1 MKRWKYSEVTEKVL
15 WDFTYTNALM
25 IKARMPGQVLTA
37 EMGVLEVKSV
47 LFLGRRREEGIE
59 QVKLFFV

>member
-1 MKRWKYSEVTEKVL
+1 
-15 WDFTYTNALM
+15 M

-37 EMGVLEVKSV
+37 EMGVLEVESV

>member
-1 MKRWKYSEVTEKVL
+1 ML

-37 EMGVLEVKSV
+37 EMGVLEVESV

-59 QVKLFFV
+59 QVKFCSLSNFSGYLEGLF